1 MSEPVAFKYRAF
13 ISYSHADQDWAKWLH
28 RAVES
33 FPIGKDLAGRFT
45 ERGEIYWTLRG
56 GAWNFP
62 AGYLTASFCSNVL
75 NSTATRLSFYG
86 FRVAPRALSCPL
98 LLAPLRALM

>member
-13 ISYSHADQDWAKWLH
+13 ISYSHADQDRAKWLH
-28 RAVES
+28 RAVDS

-45 ERGEIYWTLRG
+45 ERGEIPSALRPVFRDREEFTAG
-56 GAWNFP
+56 G
-62 AGYLTASFCSNVL
+62 GLSEQT
-75 NSTATRLSFYG
+75 LSFYG
-86 FRVAPRALSCPL
+86 FRVARGLERGVAPL

>member
-1 MSEPVAFKYRAF
+1 MLPACASVQR
-13 ISYSHADQDWAKWLH
+13 
-28 RAVES
+28 RR
-33 FPIGKDLAGRFT
+33 GRK
-45 ERGEIYWTLRG
+45 RYWTLRG

-86 FRVAPRALSCPL
+86 FRVARDLE
-98 LLAPLRALM
+98 R

>member
-1 MSEPVAFKYRAF
+1 MAASRRGV
-13 ISYSHADQDWAKWLH
+13 
-28 RAVES
+28 
-33 FPIGKDLAGRFT
+33 FPHWQGPCRRFT

-75 NSTATRLSFYG
+75 NSTATRLSFYV
-86 FRVAPRALSCPL
+86 FRVARDLE
-98 LLAPLRALM
+98 R